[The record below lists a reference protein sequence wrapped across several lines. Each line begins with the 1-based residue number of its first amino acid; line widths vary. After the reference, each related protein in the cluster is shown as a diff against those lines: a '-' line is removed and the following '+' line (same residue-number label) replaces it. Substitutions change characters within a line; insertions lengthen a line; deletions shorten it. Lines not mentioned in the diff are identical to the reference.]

1 MGHIAGHVDGPV
13 IRTRAQIIE
22 DIKNQTKETR
32 EAKVDALVL
41 NANVPEEEKLSLA
54 QDLMAKLTPI
64 AGFVT
69 DTATDAFENLSNDE
83 FVNSVTDE
91 TIRQLG
97 LGTRAGVEGVASLF
111 GIVYDPLKE
120 IVNLGSKIAGGEG
133 DIPSYRAQIS
143 QMLDDLGL
151 PEPETAAERVSSAI
165 TSGMSAGGGS
175 VAIAKKLAQV
185 LTGLGQKVSQVMAT
199 APAAQVIGSGTGAG
213 SGQTAAELGY
223 NPVVQIG
230 ATLAGGILGGRAANV
245 KTTPI
250 PETVKSTVRAADDAG
265 VPVLTSDVRPPT
277 TFAAKWLQKSAES
290 IPVVGTGGPRR
301 LQQESRIKSVLDLA
315 RSFGVN
321 LGDNSDIIS
330 KVASDLLRKR
340 GSELDKYKGVK
351 SSVIQSEQLKNAGVV
366 NVDRAVAAI
375 DQEIAKL
382 SPMRSKQVNQVL
394 ERLRDWRGSLLGE
407 TTVKGPDGK
416 NVIVREG
423 QSLQT
428 IELLRKQLGESFESS
443 DLGSIKKLGKDSLK
457 NIYGPLR
464 EDMRSFIQSFGN
476 KNDIKRF
483 DVSNARL
490 SELAGEL
497 ENGLFKRVLSNGEVT
512 PENIATM
519 LFSKKPS
526 DLKLL
531 FKNLDPAGKANA
543 RTAIISDM
551 FKKSLNAG
559 ELGEQTISPEVFKT
573 QIKKMSNQLG
583 IFFNERDLQSVEGL
597 GKILALTQRASQANI
612 APSTGV
618 MLQIPVLAGVLT
630 QTLGTYA
637 GLGTMVSIGAMARVI
652 ESPAVRNILIKL
664 PKVKPG
670 SPQEAELLKRLDDII
685 IRENSTD
692 REDELPQVDLPNP
705 YSTSNPLLYNQ
716 ETGRSYLDQSP
727 ALQSLIKTTNPSVL
741 NESR

>member
-1 MGHIAGHVDGPV
+1 MVHIPSHVDETPG

-22 DIKNQTKETR
+22 DIKNQTEETR
-32 EAKVDALVL
+32 QAKVDELV
-41 NANVPEEEKLSLA
+41 ADAPEEERLSLA
-54 QDLMAKLTPI
+54 EDLMAKLTPI

-69 DTATDAFENLSNDE
+69 DTATDAFETLSEDE
-83 FVNSVTDE
+83 FVNSVTNE

-120 IVNLGSKIAGGEG
+120 IVNLGSKIAGGKG
-133 DIPSYRAQIS
+133 DLLSYREKIS
-143 QMLDDLGL
+143 NILDDLGL
-151 PEPETAAERVSSAI
+151 PEPETTSERVASAI

-175 VAIAKKLAQV
+175 VGIAKKLAQV

-223 NPVVQIG
+223 NPVVQI
-230 ATLAGGILGGRAANV
+230 AASLAGGLVGGRAANV

-250 PETVKSTVRAADDAG
+250 SQTVKNTVKDAETAG

-290 IPVVGTGGPRR
+290 IPVIGTGGPRR

-315 RSFGVN
+315 RSYGVN

-340 GSELDKYKGVK
+340 SSELNKYKGVK

-382 SPMRSKQVNQVL
+382 SPMRSKEVDQVL
-394 ERLRDWRGSLLGE
+394 DRLRDWRGSLLGE

-428 IELLRKQLGESFESS
+428 IELLRKQLSESFESA
-443 DLGSIKKLGKDSLK
+443 DLGSIRQLGKDSLK

-497 ENGLFKRVLSNGEVT
+497 ENGLFKRVLSKGDVT
-512 PENIATM
+512 PENVSSM

-526 DLKLL
+526 DVKLL
-531 FKNLDPAGKANA
+531 FKNLDATGRSNA

-559 ELGEQTISPEVFKT
+559 ELGEQTISPEVFKS
-573 QIKKMSNQLG
+573 QIKKMSDQLG
-583 IFFNERDLQSVEGL
+583 IFFNESDLQSVEGL
-597 GKILALTQRASQANI
+597 GKVLALTQRASQANI

-637 GLGTMVSIGAMARVI
+637 GLGAMASIGAIARVL

-664 PKVKPG
+664 PKVSAG
-670 SPQEAELLKRLDDII
+670 SRQEAELLKRLDDII
-685 IRENSTD
+685 IKENSTE
-692 REDELPQVDLPNP
+692 REGEQIDDVNASD
-705 YSTSNPLLYNQ
+705 
-716 ETGRSYLDQSP
+716 SP
-727 ALQSLIKTTNPSVL
+727 ALQSLINNMDPSVL
-741 NESR
+741 NRIQ

>member
-1 MGHIAGHVDGPV
+1 MGHIAGHVDEPV

-22 DIKNQTKETR
+22 DIRNQTRETR

-41 NANVPEEEKLSLA
+41 KAEVPEEEKLTLA

-143 QMLDDLGL
+143 KMLDNLGL

-165 TSGMSAGGGS
+165 TSGMTAGGGS
-175 VAIAKKLAQV
+175 VGIAKKLAQV

-230 ATLAGGILGGRAANV
+230 ASLAGGLAGGRAANV

-277 TFAAKWLQKSAES
+277 TFASRWLQKTTES
-290 IPVVGTGGPRR
+290 IPIVGTGGVRSA
-301 LQQESRIKSVLDLA
+301 QQELRGEAVQDLA

-321 LGDNSDIIS
+321 LGDDVDIIS
-330 KVASDLLRKR
+330 TVTRDLLKR
-340 GSELDKYKGVK
+340 RRAQLNKYAGQK
-351 SSVIQSEQLKNAGVV
+351 SSVIKSEKLRDAGVV

-375 DQEIAKL
+375 DQEIATL
-382 SPMRSKQVNQVL
+382 SRLRTSEVGPVI
-394 ERLRDWRGSLLGE
+394 ERLRDWRGALLGE

-423 QSLQT
+423 QSLENV
-428 IELLRKQLGESFESS
+428 ELLRKQLSQSFEAS
-443 DLGSIKKLGKDSLK
+443 DLASVKDLGTKTLK
-457 NIYGPLR
+457 RIYNPLR
-464 EDMRSFIQSFGN
+464 EDMRSFIQSFGA

-483 DVSNARL
+483 DTSNARL
-490 SELAGEL
+490 SELVGEL
-497 ENGLFKRVLSNGEVT
+497 ENGLFKRVLSKGEVT
-512 PENIATM
+512 PEAISSM

-531 FKNLDPAGKANA
+531 FKNLDPAGQANA
-543 RTAIISDM
+543 RTAIITKM
-551 FKKSLNAG
+551 FKDSVNANG
-559 ELGEQTISPEVFKT
+559 GVSPDVFKN
-573 QIKKMSNQLG
+573 QIKKMSDQLG

-597 GKILALTQRASQANI
+597 GRVLALTQRASQANLM
-612 APSTGV
+612 PPTGA
-618 MLQIPVLAGVLT
+618 MLQIPVLGGVLT
-630 QTLGTYA
+630 QTFGGVGAGVAAAGSLGA
-637 GLGTMVSIGAMARVI
+637 IARVV

-664 PKVKPG
+664 PKVRAG
-670 SPQEAELLKRLDDII
+670 SPQEAELLKRLDDIV
-685 IRENSTD
+685 IRENSNE
-692 REDELPQVDLPNP
+692 REGEQIDDVDV
-705 YSTSNPLLYNQ
+705 ST
-716 ETGRSYLDQSP
+716 SP
-727 ALQSLIKTTNPSVL
+727 ALQSLIETTNPSVL
-741 NESR
+741 NEAR